1 MTFVDTGAWF
11 SAVVPNDPSH
21 SAVVAA
27 LSEHGNALLT
37 TDYVLDETLTLLKRR
52 GETERAIR
60 LGKRLLEE
68 NSVRL
73 EWVGQQDAVRAWIL
87 FQQHADKDWS
97 FTDCASFAVIQR
109 LSIKTVIALDHHFRQ
124 FGALT
129 VLP

>member
-1 MTFVDTGAWF
+1 M
-11 SAVVPNDPSH
+11 
-21 SAVVAA
+21 
-27 LSEHGNALLT
+27 
-37 TDYVLDETLTLLKRR
+37 LDEALTLLKRR

-73 EWVGQQDAVRAWIL
+73 EWVGQQDVARAWIL
-87 FQQHADKDWS
+87 LQQHADKDGS

-109 LSIKTVIALDHHFRQ
+109 LSVKTVIALDHHFRQ